1 MDFAYTIHSA
11 VGNTMVGARANGHI
25 VTFDYKIQNGDI
37 IEIVTSQNSRGP
49 SMDWLSFVKTP
60 QARTKINQWYK
71 KINKE
76 ENIVKGK
83 ELLEKDAKKKNL
95 VLADMLIPECMIPVM
110 ERYSFRSW
118 DTLCAAVGHGGL
130 KEAQVINKL
139 AEAYHAYVQRHKTAE
154 ELLAERD
161 ERIHAQMDANAQAV
175 ENTGGRKAGSGIIV
189 KGVGDIDVRFSK
201 CCTPVPG
208 DEIVGFVTRG
218 RGVSIHRTDC
228 VNIINLPEEDRS
240 RLIEAHWNTSG
251 ENRTYYTSEIRIIGR
266 DRDRFLMDILKIV
279 ADDGIAVQSAGARAM
294 KNGTVI
300 AELTIS
306 IHSREQ
312 FDIVCKKIYN
322 IEGVETIERVT
333 T

>member
-1 MDFAYTIHSA
+1 
-11 VGNTMVGARANGHI
+11 
-25 VTFDYKIQNGDI
+25 
-37 IEIVTSQNSRGP
+37 
-49 SMDWLSFVKTP
+49 MDWLNFVQTP

-76 ENIVKGK
+76 DNIIRGK

-95 VLADMLIPECMIPVM
+95 NLGEILTQETMNSVL

-118 DTLCAAVGHGGL
+118 DGVCAAIGHGSL
-130 KEAQVINKL
+130 KEAQVINRL
-139 AEAYHAYVQRHKTAE
+139 AEAFEDEQRRHKTAE

-161 ERIHAQMDANAQAV
+161 EQIHAQMEANAHAA
-175 ENTGGRKAGSGIIV
+175 EGHSASSTSGISV
-189 KGVGDIDVRFSK
+189 KGVGDIEVRFSK

-228 VNIINLPEEDRS
+228 INIINLSGDERS
-240 RLIEAHWNTSG
+240 RLIEATWNISP
-251 ENRTYYTSEIRIIGR
+251 EARSYYTSEIRIIGR
-266 DRDRFLMDILKIV
+266 DRDRFLMDILKVV
-279 ADDGIAVQSAGARAM
+279 ADDGIAVQSAGARAQ
-294 KNGTVI
+294 KNGVVI

-306 IHSREQ
+306 IHSRDQ
-312 FDIVCKKIYN
+312 LDIICKKIYN
-322 IEGVETIERVT
+322 IEGVDTIERVT